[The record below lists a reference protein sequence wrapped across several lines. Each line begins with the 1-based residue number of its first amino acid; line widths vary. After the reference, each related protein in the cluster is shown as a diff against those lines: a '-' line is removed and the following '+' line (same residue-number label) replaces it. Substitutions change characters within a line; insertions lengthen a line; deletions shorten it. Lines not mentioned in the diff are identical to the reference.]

1 VVWEYFAFA
10 LSSVD
15 AGTEYHFLLNL
26 LFKLETE
33 TIMQFDLRLPI
44 GYLFTALGAML
55 VLFGLFTANAEM
67 YQRSLGI
74 NIDLWWGAFLLIF
87 GLLMA
92 FAARKSQ
99 KRMIREIREATP
111 AQPQPPVRK

>member
-1 VVWEYFAFA
+1 
-10 LSSVD
+10 
-15 AGTEYHFLLNL
+15 
-26 LFKLETE
+26 
-33 TIMQFDLRLPI
+33 MQFDLRLPI
-44 GYLFTALGAML
+44 GYLFTILGAMF

-74 NIDLWWGAFLLIF
+74 NINLWWGAVLLIF

-99 KRMIREIREATP
+99 KRMIQEVREAAP
-111 AQPQPPVRK
+111 SQRQPPVKK